1 MSKRVGVIG
10 YPIRHSI
17 SPVFQQA
24 ALDYYALNATYQRWE
39 VEPQALPEFIE
50 TLRSPDTWGVNVTV
64 PHKEAVMPYLDHI
77 DDWAKTVGAVNTIL
91 NENGRLGGYN
101 TDSSGFLRALEGCG
115 RFSPEGRSV
124 LIIGAGGSAKGVALA
139 LASRGAGAIT
149 IANRSL
155 RRAQSLVELI
165 RSHGSHGPA
174 QDAPRTEELPLEGA
188 TDALARAAAGCDLL
202 VNCTTLGMKHGPDE
216 DASPIPAKYI
226 RPHAL
231 VYDLVYN
238 PPETPLLREAARAG
252 AATLGGLPM
261 LVYQGAASFELWT
274 GNKAPVEVMLKAGK
288 EALP

>member
-10 YPIRHSI
+10 YPIKHSI

-24 ALDYYALNATYQRWE
+24 ALDYYSLDATYQRWE
-39 VEPQALPEFIE
+39 VEPQALPGFIE

-64 PHKEAVMPYLDHI
+64 PHKEAVMPHLDHI
-77 DDWAKTVGAVNTIL
+77 DDWAKTVGAVNTIF

-115 RFSPEGRSV
+115 RFSPEGRNV

-139 LASRGAGAIT
+139 LVSRGAGAIT

-155 RRAQSLVELI
+155 RRAQSLAELV
-165 RSHGSHGPA
+165 RSHGSLGPA
-174 QDAPRTEELPLEGA
+174 QDAPRTETLPLAGP
-188 TDALARAAAGCDLL
+188 TDDLARAVAGCDLL
-202 VNCTTLGMKHGPDE
+202 VNCTTLGMRHGPDE
-216 DASPIPAKYI
+216 NGSPVPAEYIPS
-226 RPHAL
+226 HVL

-252 AATLGGLPM
+252 AAVLGGLPM

-274 GNKAPVEVMLKAGK
+274 GNEAPVEVMLKAAR